1 MSHQTK
7 SFFIQ
12 FRVSPDD
19 FKTFERVAKIL
30 YEKKVLKNNTV
41 ANLVKSCAYSQI
53 NQYFVFEAKDRA
65 FEEVERRHGRI
76 ED

>member
-1 MSHQTK
+1 MSYSILSHQTK

-30 YEKKVLKNNTV
+30 YAKVLKNNTV

-53 NQYFVFEAKDRA
+53 NQYLVFEAKDRA
-65 FEEVERRHGRI
+65 FEEAERR
-76 ED
+76 